1 MTATVM
7 SVLTLK
13 KKKYKLQTGSSQMH
27 ETLHASDAPGA
38 AFLLFSMDPSCLF
51 LLYEGVFKSKKEKKK
66 KTCCLYKII
75 KKQTGVMLNK

>member
-13 KKKYKLQTGSSQMH
+13 KNKYKLQTGSSQMH

-66 KTCCLYKII
+66 TCCLYKII
-75 KKQTGVMLNK
+75 KKQTNRSNAK

>member
-13 KKKYKLQTGSSQMH
+13 KNTYKLQTGSSQMH

-51 LLYEGVFKSKKEKKK
+51 LLYEGVFKSKKKKK
-66 KTCCLYKII
+66 KD
-75 KKQTGVMLNK
+75 MLFV

>member
-7 SVLTLK
+7 SVLTLKK

-66 KTCCLYKII
+66 KNVVCTK
-75 KKQTGVMLNK
+75 

>member
-1 MTATVM
+1 
-7 SVLTLK
+7 
-13 KKKYKLQTGSSQMH
+13 MH

-66 KTCCLYKII
+66 TLFVQNNK
-75 KKQTGVMLNK
+75 KKQTNRSNAK